1 MQRLGFRLGG
11 GRRELGPGSI
21 AMYPA
26 EAGWK
31 FHPLLGLESPT
42 KAAEVRRSPRDRVQE
57 SHFGELTS
65 VRVRHFMLV
74 LTTL

>member
-1 MQRLGFRLGG
+1 
-11 GRRELGPGSI
+11 
-21 AMYPA
+21 MYPA